1 MILDLPHCAGDR
13 MERASRRRLDQ
24 ACQSIAP
31 QKVKRGPAIKIL
43 LLFTTAPFNIR
54 SKQHVCTAA
63 AVSVSIITHMKSI
76 LLSLALGFILPTL
89 FIACGD
95 SGKAAK
101 ILRVGFVP
109 AEDAQQVMQNAQP
122 IVEIL
127 RKRLGMEI
135 QPFVA
140 ADYTGV
146 VEALRV
152 NKLDIAFL
160 TPASYVLA
168 KNEANIKVI
177 LKSER
182 KGIPF
187 YYAAIIVRADSGI
200 QNLEDLRGKTFAFGD
215 SLSTTGNVF
224 PRKMFKEHGID
235 PVRDFKQV
243 LFSGGHDATVLAVLN
258 GKVDAGATYANSP
271 DGQDTAW
278 MRYLKNSEDVHKIR
292 AIAFSEP
299 IPADNLVISAKL
311 DEALA
316 RQIEATF
323 IELSR
328 DPEGKKMLRDLY
340 QIDGFVPA
348 TDKDYDSV
356 RLAFAAAGIPIKDA
370 LQKKRP

>member
-1 MILDLPHCAGDR
+1 MLA
-13 MERASRRRLDQ
+13 
-24 ACQSIAP
+24 
-31 QKVKRGPAIKIL
+31 
-43 LLFTTAPFNIR
+43 
-54 SKQHVCTAA
+54 
-63 AVSVSIITHMKSI
+63 MKKSSLWRCLKL
-76 LLSLALGFILPTL
+76 LLSLWL
-89 FIACGD
+89 IACGD
-95 SGKAAK
+95 SGKPTK
-101 ILRVGFVP
+101 VLRVGFVP

-127 RKRLGMEI
+127 RRQLGMEV

-140 ADYTGV
+140 TDYTGV

-168 KNEANIKVI
+168 KNEANVKVV

-187 YYAAIIVRADSGI
+187 YYAAIITRADSGI
-200 QNLEDLRGKTFAFGD
+200 KTLDDLRGKSFAFGD
-215 SLSTTGNVF
+215 SLSTTGNII
-224 PRKMFKEHGID
+224 PRRMFKERGID

-243 LFSGGHDATVLAVLN
+243 LYSGGHDATVLAVLN
-258 GKVDAGATYANSP
+258 RKVDAGATYANSP
-271 DGQDTAW
+271 DSNDTAW
-278 MRYLKNSEDVHKIR
+278 MRYLKNSEDVKQIH

-299 IPADNLVISAKL
+299 IPADNLVVSASL
-311 DEALA
+311 DEVIAKKIVA
-316 RQIEATF
+316 VF
-323 IELSR
+323 VELSR

-356 RLAFAAAGIPIKDA
+356 RQAFADAGIQIKTA